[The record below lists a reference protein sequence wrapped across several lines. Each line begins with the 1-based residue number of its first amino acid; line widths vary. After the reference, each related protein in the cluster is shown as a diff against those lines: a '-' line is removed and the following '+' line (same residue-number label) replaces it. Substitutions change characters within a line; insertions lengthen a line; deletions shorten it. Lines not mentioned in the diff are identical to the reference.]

1 MVNET
6 VAVQEL
12 PEPVQ
17 KEGFFK
23 KGETAKEYQERITP
37 LVQKAQSVA
46 LAKQAE
52 NKLLKQRIANI
63 EHLQEGVI
71 PIEEY
76 QKLEEDLSEIKQELK
91 NEKRDSQ
98 FHRNWA
104 LETQQKLD
112 EQEKS
117 FSQKIAEAVKT
128 ATESL
133 QELYDS
139 LLDKYHSIKRK
150 FDKLSADY
158 DILSDSYDEIRDKY
172 NRLKESSSNIE
183 QMKYDWE
190 LMYVMLDN
198 RGLSEKFRK
207 CRDAHINGY
216 TSMEERL
223 EFGKQKSEQHN
234 RQRQIS
240 GRENTKAHNQF
251 NSR

>member
-1 MVNET
+1 MV
-6 VAVQEL
+6 
-12 PEPVQ
+12 PV
-17 KEGFFK
+17 
-23 KGETAKEYQERITP
+23 
-37 LVQKAQSVA
+37 
-46 LAKQAE
+46 
-52 NKLLKQRIANI
+52 
-63 EHLQEGVI
+63 
-71 PIEEY
+71 EEY

-98 FHRNWA
+98 FHRSWA

-112 EQEKS
+112 EQERS
-117 FSQKIAEAVKT
+117 FPQKIAEAVKA

-133 QELYDS
+133 QELYDN
-139 LLDKYHSIKRK
+139 LLDKYRCLKRK
-150 FDKLSADY
+150 FDRLSADY

-183 QMKYDWE
+183 QIKYDWE

-198 RGLSEKFRK
+198 RGLSDKFKK

-240 GRENTKAHNQF
+240 RAETGKNMRYCDT
-251 NSR
+251 R